1 MGPPSRLVCRVGFC
15 FDGPPPSFW
24 LGGVRELGAVPAMPG
39 RETEPSFFTGGL
51 SFPEARCCSC
61 CAGLELYAPD
71 VGAVGDG
78 GIFLLCRGS
87 AEGGRWV
94 LRACFPA
101 ISDWEPGALPP
112 DNLVAGGVAVPAMP
126 GRGAWPPP
134 FIGGLSF
141 PETRRSS
148 CCAGLELCAPDEGT
162 AGDGGVFL
170 LCRVSETGGR
180 WVLRVPIPAV
190 PG

>member
-1 MGPPSRLVCRVGFC
+1 MVCRVGFC
-15 FDGPPPSFW
+15 FDGPPPNFW
-24 LGGVRELGAVPAMPG
+24 PGGVRELGTLPAMPG
-39 RETEPSFFTGGL
+39 RGIEPSLFTGDL
-51 SFPEARCCSC
+51 SFPETRRGSC
-61 CAGLELYAPD
+61 CAGA
-71 VGAVGDG
+71 
-78 GIFLLCRGS
+78 
-87 AEGGRWV
+87 GGRWV

-134 FIGGLSF
+134 FTGGLPF
-141 PETRRSS
+141 PEAWRCS
-148 CCAGLELCAPDEGT
+148 CCAGLAPCTPDVGV
-162 AGDGGVFL
+162 AGDGWIFL
-170 LCRVSETGGR
+170 LCRGAETEGR

>member
-1 MGPPSRLVCRVGFC
+1 MVCRVGFC
-15 FDGPPPSFW
+15 FDGPPPNFW
-24 LGGVRELGAVPAMPG
+24 PGGVRELGTLPAMPG
-39 RETEPSFFTGGL
+39 RGMEPPLFIRGL
-51 SFPEARCCSC
+51 SFPVARRGSC
-61 CAGLELYAPD
+61 CAGLELCAPD
-71 VGAVGDG
+71 GGAAGDG

-101 ISDWEPGALPP
+101 ISDWEPGALVP

-134 FIGGLSF
+134 FTGGLPF
-141 PETRRSS
+141 PEAWRCS
-148 CCAGLELCAPDEGT
+148 CCAGLAPCTPDVGV
-162 AGDGGVFL
+162 AGDGWIFL
-170 LCRVSETGGR
+170 LCRGVETEGR

>member
-1 MGPPSRLVCRVGFC
+1 MVCRVGFC
-15 FDGPPPSFW
+15 FDGPPPNFW
-24 LGGVRELGAVPAMPG
+24 PGGVRELGAVPAVPG
-39 RETEPSFFTGGL
+39 RGIEPPFFTGGL
-51 SFPEARCCSC
+51 SFPEARRGSC
-61 CAGLELYAPD
+61 CAGLELCVLD
-71 VGAVGDG
+71 GGAAIAG

-101 ISDWEPGALPP
+101 VSDWEPGALPP

-126 GRGAWPPP
+126 GRGEWPPP
-134 FIGGLSF
+134 FIGGLPF
-141 PETRRSS
+141 PETWRCS
-148 CCAGLELCAPDEGT
+148 CCAGLAPCTPDVGM
-162 AGDGGVFL
+162 AGDGGIFL
-170 LCRVSETGGR
+170 LCRDAETEGR